1 MIQKINKG
9 SDLLIVLD
17 LKDMNDVPYRVSDLN
32 QFIIRF
38 FTSNQDN
45 YIEASYIDGVCNS
58 ITIKEDG
65 DYVSLNASDL
75 IKLDSGILNYTYSIR
90 IQDSSFADGYYDE
103 VIKGQT
109 ELYIKS
115 NCSCNECI

>member
-9 SDLLIVLD
+9 SDLLIALD

-38 FTSNQDN
+38 FTSNPDN

-75 IKLDSGILNYTYSIR
+75 IKLDSGILNYTYSIK
-90 IQDSSFADGYYDE
+90 S
-103 VIKGQT
+103 
-109 ELYIKS
+109 LYMTCVFKCYS
-115 NCSCNECI
+115 V

>member
-1 MIQKINKG
+1 MIQKINRG
-9 SDLLIVLD
+9 SDILIILD
-17 LKDMNDVPYRVSDLN
+17 LKDMNDVPYRVSDLS

-38 FTSNQDN
+38 FTSNPDN
-45 YIEASYIDGVCNS
+45 YVEASYIDGVCKG

-65 DYVSLNASDL
+65 DYVSLNSSDL

-90 IQDSSFADGYYDE
+90 IEDSSFEDGYYDE

-115 NCSCNECI
+115 NCSCNECL

>member
-9 SDLLIVLD
+9 SDLLIALD

-38 FTSNQDN
+38 FTSNPDN

-90 IQDSSFADGYYDE
+90 IQDSSFVDGYYDE

-115 NCSCNECI
+115 NCNCNECI

>member
-9 SDLLIVLD
+9 SDLLIALD

-38 FTSNQDN
+38 FTSNPDN

-90 IQDSSFADGYYDE
+90 IQDSSFTDGYYDE

-115 NCSCNECI
+115 NCNCNECI